1 MNKEKEFENFLSV
14 SPNKL
19 GIYLFD
25 KKNLRNLYN
34 DELII
39 NDTTNYLDFNI
50 LKKFLDNNIFKIEK
64 LSGQFIKNII
74 LIFDDENILNLKM
87 GIKKKNYNELITKE
101 YLENLLIEA
110 KDLFREN
117 YSNQEIVH
125 MIVNKFYINNKS
137 YVLFEENLKSEYLAL
152 EIEFKSIS
160 DDVIYDLNKVL
171 ENYQIKINKFIDGA
185 YVKSFFKKDT
195 DLSEMS
201 HMILNG
207 YNENEVKLLAKNTK
221 KLAFFEKFF
230 LLFS

>member
-1 MNKEKEFENFLSV
+1 MNKEKEFENFLSI

-125 MIVNKFYINNKS
+125 MIVNKYYINNKS
-137 YVLFEENLKSEYLAL
+137 YALFEKNLKGEYLAL

-185 YVKSFFKKDT
+185 YVKNFFKDDA

-201 HMILNG
+201 HRILNG
-207 YNENEVKLLAKNTK
+207 YKENEDTLMAKNPK

-230 LLFS
+230 QLFS

>member
-207 YNENEVKLLAKNTK
+207 YNENEVKLLAKNPK

-230 LLFS
+230 QLFS

>member
-74 LIFDDENILNLKM
+74 LIFDDQNILNLKM

-207 YNENEVKLLAKNTK
+207 YNENEVKLLAKNPK

-230 LLFS
+230 QLFS